1 LSIGSLKLW
10 QKKREIWQQ
19 RRVAVISAAGGERD
33 RLFAQLLQRQ
43 CCARRLPCDRRS
55 RSSAEKCICSMPI
68 AVRSWRPCA
77 KSSRFSDNPNQSLT
91 FFHKTWAWGL
101 RNGSY
106 VMSWD
111 SAFAEPIDLPN
122 NVVATTLRHVIAY
135 IDELPDAEQNLRE
148 WQNARKR
155 SLQAAD
161 QVGSIWFARIAVIQ
175 ALKRRMPRFRRRSW
189 SPEELRLLDK
199 LVVDGASPRTAAEA
213 LNRSQETVRTKA
225 RMIGC
230 PFPHRDE
237 VKRQPLPKE
246 EESRGQMP

>member
-1 LSIGSLKLW
+1 
-10 QKKREIWQQ
+10 
-19 RRVAVISAAGGERD
+19 
-33 RLFAQLLQRQ
+33 
-43 CCARRLPCDRRS
+43 
-55 RSSAEKCICSMPI
+55 
-68 AVRSWRPCA
+68 
-77 KSSRFSDNPNQSLT
+77 
-91 FFHKTWAWGL
+91 
-101 RNGSY
+101 
-106 VMSWD
+106 MSWD
-111 SAFAEPIDLPN
+111 SEFAEPIDLPN
-122 NVVATTLRHVIAY
+122 NVVATTLRHIIAY
-135 IDELPDAEQNLRE
+135 IDELPDAEQNSRE

-161 QVGSIWFARIAVIQ
+161 QVGSIWFARISVIQ

-237 VKRQPLPKE
+237 VKRQQLPKE
-246 EESRGQMP
+246 EESRGQMR

>member
-1 LSIGSLKLW
+1 
-10 QKKREIWQQ
+10 
-19 RRVAVISAAGGERD
+19 
-33 RLFAQLLQRQ
+33 
-43 CCARRLPCDRRS
+43 
-55 RSSAEKCICSMPI
+55 
-68 AVRSWRPCA
+68 
-77 KSSRFSDNPNQSLT
+77 
-91 FFHKTWAWGL
+91 
-101 RNGSY
+101 
-106 VMSWD
+106 MSWD

-122 NVVATTLRHVIAY
+122 KVVATTLRHVIAY
-135 IDELPDAEQNLRE
+135 IDELPDAERNLRE

-175 ALKRRMPRFRRRSW
+175 ALRRRMPRFRRRNW

-225 RMIGC
+225 RTIGC

-237 VKRQPLPKE
+237 VKRQRLPKE
-246 EESRGQMP
+246 EESRGQMR

>member
-1 LSIGSLKLW
+1 MATLRKII
-10 QKKREIWQQ
+10 EI
-19 RRVAVISAAGGERD
+19 
-33 RLFAQLLQRQ
+33 
-43 CCARRLPCDRRS
+43 
-55 RSSAEKCICSMPI
+55 
-68 AVRSWRPCA
+68 
-77 KSSRFSDNPNQSLT
+77 SDNPNQSLT

-111 SAFAEPIDLPN
+111 SAFPAPIDLPN
-122 NVVATTLRHVIAY
+122 NVVATTLRHIIAY
-135 IDELPDAEQNLRE
+135 IDELPDAEQNSRE

-155 SLQAAD
+155 SVQAAD

-175 ALKRRMPRFRRRSW
+175 ALKRRVPRFRRRSW

-237 VKRQPLPKE
+237 VKRQRLPKE
-246 EESRGQMP
+246 EGSRGQMR

>member
-1 LSIGSLKLW
+1 LAEKEVDMAAKEGYCDFCSWRWARPTIRSPASTPVLRASPTLL
-10 QKKREIWQQ
+10 
-19 RRVAVISAAGGERD
+19 SAAQNFSGEVH
-33 RLFAQLLQRQ
+33 LLNAHRCQVVATSRKIIRVQRQ
-43 CCARRLPCDRRS
+43 SKLIINIFLQP
-55 RSSAEKCICSMPI
+55 
-68 AVRSWRPCA
+68 
-77 KSSRFSDNPNQSLT
+77 
-91 FFHKTWAWGL
+91 WAWGL

-111 SAFAEPIDLPN
+111 SEFAEPIDLPN
-122 NVVATTLRHVIAY
+122 NVVATTLRRVIAY
-135 IDELPDAEQNLRE
+135 IDELPDAEQNSRE

-175 ALKRRMPRFRRRSW
+175 ALKLRMPRFRRRSW

-199 LVVDGASPRTAAEA
+199 LVVNGASPRTAAEA

-237 VKRQPLPKE
+237 VKRRQLPKE
-246 EESRGQMP
+246 EESRGQMR